1 MKKPETLLQQRI
13 KKFLQYA
20 FGGVWH
26 KIHGDM
32 YQDAGIGDLVGCC
45 HGYYFNLE
53 VKCPTNKKRK
63 ESQTNEI
70 DKVNQNGGC
79 GSYVTSEEEAYE
91 VVRKY
96 LKQKAV
102 YLPEKSYETLF
113 REYKLRSMDGSRNRK
128 DPSNVKGHY
137 HLVEKGE
144 NK

>member
-1 MKKPETLLQQRI
+1 MKKPETLLQQKI
-13 KKFLQYA
+13 KKFLQFS

-70 DKVNQNGGC
+70 AKVNESGGC
-79 GSYVTSEEEAYE
+79 GAYVTSEEEAYE
-91 VVRKY
+91 VVRTY

-102 YLPEKSYETLF
+102 SLPEKSYKVMF
-113 REYKLRSMDGSRNRK
+113 SEYKSGTMDGPRNWK
-128 DPSNVKGHY
+128 NLSHAESHY
-137 HLVEKGE
+137 HLVEKG
-144 NK
+144 